1 MKEYK
6 KMIKKLTDDEL
17 MEMIGGFEI
26 SKISISQKTIPVSV
40 LKYGV
45 YPVLKYGINPGK
57 PQLIIDNV
65 IGNK

>member
-1 MKEYK
+1 MKKCK
-6 KMIKKLTDDEL
+6 KMIKQLTDNEL

-26 SKISISQKTIPVSV
+26 SKISTSQKTIPVSM

-45 YPVLKYGINPGK
+45 YPGK
-57 PQLIIDNV
+57 PQLITDNV